1 MYSHTSMKYGKP
13 LKIINAGEFYVT
25 PRDEMIGTLLGS
37 CVAVCLHDPV
47 GRISGM
53 NHFMLPGKMV
63 SDNIYIGFGSKY
75 GIYAIRRLL
84 DSMLDSGARKKN
96 LVAKIFGGGIV
107 LDLVGRTLTIQED
120 NVRLARALL
129 ELEDIPIVESDVYGH
144 FSRKV
149 LMDASSGRVFLK
161 KNKKIELLLGRAIRI
176 RNHAG
181 GGEER

>member
-13 LKIINAGEFYVT
+13 LKIINAGELYVT

-53 NHFMLPGKMV
+53 NHFMLPGKIV
-63 SDNIYIGFGSKY
+63 SENIYIGLGSKY
-75 GIYAIRRLL
+75 GIYAIRRLV
-84 DSMLDSGARKKN
+84 DSMLDSGAEKKN
-96 LVAKIFGGGIV
+96 LIAKIFGGGIV
-107 LDLVGRTLTIQED
+107 LDHTGRKLTIQEE
-120 NVRLARALL
+120 NVRLARVLL

-149 LMDASSGRVFLK
+149 LMDASTGRVFLK
-161 KNKKIELLLGRAIRI
+161 KNRKIELLRDRKIRI
-176 RNHAG
+176 RHFAWRN
-181 GGEER
+181 EER